1 MAAALGLARRGL
13 GAVWPNPAVGC
24 VLVQEGAG
32 GRVVGRGW
40 TQPGGWPHGESEAL
54 ARAGAAAQ
62 GATAY
67 VTLEPCA
74 HHGETPPCSEALI
87 AAGVRRVVVALE
99 DPDPRVKGSG
109 LGALEAAGVE
119 LSVGLGA
126 AEAAEINAGFL
137 SRINRQRPLVTL
149 KTATTLDGRIATN
162 SGDSQWITGSQARR
176 QAHALRARHDA
187 ILVGRGT
194 VVADDPELTCRLP
207 GLASR
212 SPFRLVLDSHLAT
225 PLTAKLVASAATVA
239 TGIITLRPSDEKR
252 RHAFASA
259 GVEIVEVAAD
269 ATGRPDLNEAL
280 AVLAER
286 GITRL
291 LVEGGSQ
298 VAAAFFRA
306 RLVDRLVWFR
316 AAAVIGGDGL
326 PAVAAIGVGDLAQS
340 PRFRRLD
347 SVPCGDDTME
357 TLAVES

>member
-1 MAAALGLARRGL
+1 M
-13 GAVWPNPAVGC
+13 
-24 VLVQEGAG
+24 
-32 GRVVGRGW
+32 
-40 TQPGGWPHGESEAL
+40 
-54 ARAGAAAQ
+54 
-62 GATAY
+62 
-67 VTLEPCA
+67 
-74 HHGETPPCSEALI
+74 
-87 AAGVRRVVVALE
+87 
-99 DPDPRVKGSG
+99 
-109 LGALEAAGVE
+109 
-119 LSVGLGA
+119 
-126 AEAAEINAGFL
+126 
-137 SRINRQRPLVTL
+137 
-149 KTATTLDGRIATN
+149 
-162 SGDSQWITGSQARR
+162 
-176 QAHALRARHDA
+176 
-187 ILVGRGT
+187 
-194 VVADDPELTCRLP
+194 
-207 GLASR
+207 
-212 SPFRLVLDSHLAT
+212 LDSHLAT